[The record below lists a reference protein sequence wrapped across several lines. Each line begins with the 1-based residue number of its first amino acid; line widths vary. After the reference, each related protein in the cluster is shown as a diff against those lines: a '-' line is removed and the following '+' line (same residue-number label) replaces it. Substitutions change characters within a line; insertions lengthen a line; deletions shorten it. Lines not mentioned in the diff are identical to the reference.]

1 MTSQKIK
8 EEHIGVLKSKNFKN
22 YIIVIIKPVDIKNI
36 KNAGIDFLNGSLI
49 FRCINIDPTITTPIK
64 HKT

>member
-8 EEHIGVLKSKNFKN
+8 EEHIGVLKFKSFKN

-36 KNAGIDFLNGSLI
+36 KNAGIDFLNGSLT
-49 FRCINIDPTITTPIK
+49 FRCINIDPTITTLIK
-64 HKT
+64 HKP

>member
-1 MTSQKIK
+1 MISQKTK
-8 EEHIGVLKSKNFKN
+8 EEHIGVLKFRLSKY

-49 FRCINIDPTITTPIK
+49 FRCINIDPTITTLIK
-64 HKT
+64 HKP

>member
-8 EEHIGVLKSKNFKN
+8 EEHIGVLKFRNSKL
-22 YIIVIIKPVDIKNI
+22 YIIVITKPVDIKNI

-49 FRCINIDPTITTPIK
+49 FKCINTDPTITTLIK
-64 HKT
+64 HKP

>member
-1 MTSQKIK
+1 MASQKIK
-8 EEHIGVLKSKNFKN
+8 EEHIGVLKFRSSNN

-49 FRCINIDPTITTPIK
+49 FRCINIDPTITTLIK
-64 HKT
+64 HKP